1 MSTLVSL
8 YCEENSLYAFEKVFA
23 GKSAFQK
30 VLEWAEKIPE
40 SEIVVFLTEK
50 NRSSVLSQ
58 IEEKKISL
66 VERNSWNLKEFLE
79 ESYNI
84 AEKTESSDVIF

>member
-8 YCEENSLYAFEKVFA
+8 YCEENSLYAFEKVFD

-40 SEIVVFLTEK
+40 
-50 NRSSVLSQ
+50 
-58 IEEKKISL
+58 KKIIIIQKKKNKS
-66 VERNSWNLKEFLE
+66 
-79 ESYNI
+79 
-84 AEKTESSDVIF
+84 